1 RSTCPPVDGEDD
13 PAVDAQ
19 VRRHHVETLRPHTAL
34 EDRLH
39 ERRAPGVR
47 LMSTFFTGSP
57 SSPSAPSTGV
67 VDRVAAQ
74 RLAQPA
80 HLAAS
85 APAWW
90 TATMEAAT
98 GWIAAGSEVPVS
110 SSSSY
115 VMRPGPPA
123 V

>member
-1 RSTCPPVDGEDD
+1 PSRAARRRWSPSRPRPRRTPRSTCPPVDGEDD

-57 SSPSAPSTGV
+57 SSPSAPSTGFV
-67 VDRVAAQ
+67 ERLAAQ

-85 APAWW
+85 GAWW
-90 TATMEAAT
+90 CPTA
-98 GWIAAGSEVPVS
+98 
-110 SSSSY
+110 
-115 VMRPGPPA
+115 RPLE
-123 V
+123 